1 MATTCPRVLQ
11 KAAGGEEDQH
21 VQSSYS
27 LPGARLALEAH
38 FLLSPPLPPQKNK
51 YSEAYAVCSRFQMKK
66 LRHVHRHKAGEW
78 QRRDLAPEPPV
89 PAVPSRSPASSP
101 VMGSQLSLALLV

>member
-21 VQSSYS
+21 VQSTYS

-38 FLLSPPLPPQKNK
+38 FLLSPPLPPKKTNTPK
-51 YSEAYAVCSRFQMKK
+51 RMLFAPGSR
-66 LRHVHRHKAGEW
+66 
-78 QRRDLAPEPPV
+78 RR
-89 PAVPSRSPASSP
+89 S
-101 VMGSQLSLALLV
+101 

>member
-11 KAAGGEEDQH
+11 KAAGGDEDQH
-21 VQSSYS
+21 VQSTYS

-38 FLLSPPLPPQKNK
+38 FLLSPPLSPKKTNTPVPD
-51 YSEAYAVCSRFQMKK
+51 VCSRFQMKK

-89 PAVPSRSPASSP
+89 PAVPSRAPTSSP